1 MTNLSQIALF
11 FRFIKYYEKLRKW
24 KNIQIKFR
32 EIDLLLHFTSFLAW
46 TFFKFSGLLCEGDRM
61 KRDFLFYATNSLG
74 VGFFSLH
81 TWVLAKNAK

>member
-46 TFFKFSGLLCEGDRM
+46 TFFKFSGLLCEGERM
-61 KRDFLFYATNSLG
+61 KRDFFFFTQRILWEL
-74 VGFFSLH
+74 GFFLY
-81 TWVLAKNAK
+81 TPGF